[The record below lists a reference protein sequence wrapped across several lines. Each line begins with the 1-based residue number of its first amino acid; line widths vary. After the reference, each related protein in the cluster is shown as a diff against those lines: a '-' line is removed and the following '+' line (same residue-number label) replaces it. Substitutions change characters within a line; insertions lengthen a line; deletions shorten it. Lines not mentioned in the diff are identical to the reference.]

1 VDAGLSA
8 EAGAEPGA
16 SQRTDA
22 VMGREERLEIL
33 VGGTALLLFAVV
45 LMFSYMGLAGGA
57 GTSTYQVY
65 ATFNRIDGLSVGDDV
80 QLSGIPVGEVAGM
93 TLRPDFRAR
102 VALAIEREVMLP
114 VDTSAAIHTDGLF
127 GRKFVVLEPGGDDQ
141 ALADESAIT
150 FTQDSLIVSEL
161 LDLVIAEGRAQRIA
175 PAPGA
180 Q

>member
-1 VDAGLSA
+1 
-8 EAGAEPGA
+8 
-16 SQRTDA
+16 
-22 VMGREERLEIL
+22 MGREERREIL

-45 LMFSYMGLAGGA
+45 LMLSYMGLAGGA
-57 GTSTYQVY
+57 GTTSTYQVY
-65 ATFNRIDGLSVGDDV
+65 ATFNRVDGLSVGDDV

-93 TLRPDFRAR
+93 TLGPDFRAR

-161 LDLVIAEGRAQRIA
+161 LDLVIAEGRAQRVA

-180 Q
+180 E